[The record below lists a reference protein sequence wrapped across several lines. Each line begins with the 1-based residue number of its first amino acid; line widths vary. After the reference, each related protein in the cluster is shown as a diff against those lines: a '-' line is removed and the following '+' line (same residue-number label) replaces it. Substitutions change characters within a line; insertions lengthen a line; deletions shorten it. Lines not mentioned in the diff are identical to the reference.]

1 MPDEAK
7 AITVLALA
15 DIYAAAG
22 RAGAPWTLMLD
33 EFGAVIQVAAE
44 RAVGVLARGR
54 SHHGQVIVVTQSA
67 ADIEALSQ
75 QPGLLAAMSDNFRG
89 FCVHR

>member
-1 MPDEAK
+1 MLWRTWADDMADEAK

-22 RAGAPWTLMLD
+22 QADAPWTLMLD

-44 RAVGVLARGR
+44 RAIGSCNAVAPTTAR
-54 SHHGQVIVVTQSA
+54 
-67 ADIEALSQ
+67 
-75 QPGLLAAMSDNFRG
+75 
-89 FCVHR
+89 